1 MKATNYYSTQT
12 SQQKNQLTLLFK
24 IMQSL
29 KCNKNS
35 HSLLLGLVMYRRRST
50 LRLKLVCRSKF
61 KFFVKIRQFDN
72 NCSNR
77 HADVTSY
84 MLDVIS
90 YLALLAFSLNIG
102 KIQFLERL
110 NHNRLL
116 LLSSLERYH
125 Y

>member
-1 MKATNYYSTQT
+1 MLRSMKATNYYSTQT
-12 SQQKNQLTLLFK
+12 SQQKIQLTLLFK

-50 LRLKLVCRSKF
+50 LHLKLVCRSKF

-77 HADVTSY
+77 NADVTSC
-84 MLDVIS
+84 MLDVIA
-90 YLALLAFSLNIG
+90 YLALLASSLNG
-102 KIQFLERL
+102 EKFNFLKD
-110 NHNRLL
+110 
-116 LLSSLERYH
+116 
-125 Y
+125 

>member
-12 SQQKNQLTLLFK
+12 SQQKIQLTLLFK

-77 HADVTSY
+77 NADVTSC
-84 MLDVIS
+84 MLDVIA
-90 YLALLAFSLNIG
+90 YLALLASSPNGEKFN
-102 KIQFLERL
+102 FLKD
-110 NHNRLL
+110 NRLL